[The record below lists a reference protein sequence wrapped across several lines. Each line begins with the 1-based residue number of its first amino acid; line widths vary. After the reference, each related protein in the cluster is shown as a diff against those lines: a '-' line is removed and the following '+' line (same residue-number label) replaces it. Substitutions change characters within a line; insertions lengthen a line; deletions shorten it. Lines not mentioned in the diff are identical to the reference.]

1 MNGYRLIDCDFYD
14 RLESWATLRQICK
27 IIYLNSID
35 ELTEVQSQIVNVYTA
50 HKAEYIK
57 LIDGTEIRCDRLLS
71 INDLPIL
78 FAD

>member
-14 RLESWATLRQICK
+14 RLESWATLQQICK
-27 IIYLNSID
+27 IIYRNSID
-35 ELTEVQSQIVNVYTA
+35 ELTEVQSQIVDVYTDN
-50 HKAEYIK
+50 KAEYIK
-57 LIDGTEIRCDRLLS
+57 LKDGTEIRCNRILS